1 MTETDKSD
9 PLAKAVIEGFSKTPK
24 SMPSWTFYDEKGD
37 QLFRDIMDLPEYYL
51 TSCEAEI
58 FRNSAGEM
66 LKTFAAN
73 NEKFDLIELGAGDG
87 VKTEILLKNWV
98 NTSAD
103 FRYYPVDI
111 SPYILKTLEKRIRKN
126 IPDLEIHSLPL
137 TFDEALEGPIEKMDK
152 NRKVFF
158 FLGSNIGNLNRQ
170 QGIDFLKS
178 LKSRM
183 NKGDMALVGFDL
195 RKDPRVIQKA
205 YDDSQG
211 VTAEFNLN
219 LLDRLN
225 RELGATFDRNAFS
238 HFPYYDPVAGTAKSY
253 IVSHK
258 EQKITFEKLNRSYSF
273 DAWELIHTEI
283 SRKFSPEEIEELADL
298 AGLRPVHYF
307 EDERSYYRNTVL
319 M

>member
-9 PLAKAVIEGFSKTPK
+9 PLAKAVKEGFSKTPK
-24 SMPSWTFYDEKGD
+24 SIPSWTFYDEKGD
-37 QLFRDIMDLPEYYL
+37 QLFREIMDLPEYYL
-51 TSCEAEI
+51 TDCEAEI
-58 FRNSAGEM
+58 FENSAAEM
-66 LKTFAAN
+66 LETFTAD

-87 VKTEILLKNWV
+87 IKTEILLKNWV
-98 NTSAD
+98 DAGAKFS
-103 FRYYPVDI
+103 YYPVDI
-111 SPYILKTLEKRIRKN
+111 SPHILKTLENRMGKN
-126 IPDLEIHSLPL
+126 LPDLEIHSLPL

-170 QGIDFLKS
+170 QGIDFLKN

-183 NKGDMALVGFDL
+183 NEGDMMLVGFDL
-195 RKDPRVIQKA
+195 RKDPRVILKA
-205 YDDSQG
+205 YDDSRG

-225 RELGATFDRNAFS
+225 HELGANFDRDAFS
-238 HFPYYDPVAGTAKSY
+238 HFPYYDPVVGTAKSY

-258 EQKITFEKLNRSYSF
+258 DQKVTFDRLKRSYSF

-298 AGLRPVHYF
+298 SGLRPVHYF
-307 EDERSYYRNTVL
+307 EDKRFYYRNTVL